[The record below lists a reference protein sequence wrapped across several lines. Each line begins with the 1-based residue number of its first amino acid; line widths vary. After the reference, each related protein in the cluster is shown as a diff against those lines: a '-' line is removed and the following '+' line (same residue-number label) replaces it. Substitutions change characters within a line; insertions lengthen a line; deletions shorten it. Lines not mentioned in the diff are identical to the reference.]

1 MKIRKK
7 RNLEYLKQY
16 GNLIFFKRHSNL
28 FFVLLNWRKKH
39 IITLTSGN
47 CKLGHNKKQKLAPL
61 NMSIIIQKLK
71 NLLEVNNIKFLRF
84 YMRQR
89 ISFYFNKLK
98 KLFRYYSIS
107 IIKYKFIL
115 RRLHG
120 RKRGRNLRRI

>member
-1 MKIRKK
+1 MKIKRK
-7 RNLEYLKQY
+7 RNLAHLKEH

-39 IITLTSGN
+39 LITLTSGN
-47 CKLGHNKKQKLAPL
+47 CKLGRNKKQKLAPL
-61 NMSIIIQKLK
+61 NLSLIIQKLK
-71 NLLEVNNIKFLRF
+71 NILEAQNIKFLRF

-89 ISFYFNKLK
+89 IIFYFNKIK

-107 IIKYKFIL
+107 IVNYKFIL

-120 RKRGRNLRRI
+120 KKRGKNLRRI